1 MGSEMKIEI
10 PTKLIEDSIRSEMV
24 RQIGQGPERDKFVE
38 SIVRQAMEGK
48 KDSYS
53 STPTF
58 FQSAV
63 NDMIRDEALK
73 VFRAWLEE
81 NREAIAKALYTYL
94 NGNKQQRLKEFAEN
108 MANNISQYGISVNLD
123 LRGKQ

>member
-38 SIVRQAMEGK
+38 SVVRQAMEGK

-53 STPTF
+53 STPTY

-63 NDMIRDEALK
+63 NEMIRDEALK
-73 VFRAWLEE
+73 VFKAWLDE
-81 NREAIAKALYTYL
+81 NREAISKALYTYL
-94 NGNKQQRLKEFAEN
+94 NGNKQARLKEFAEN
-108 MANNISQYGISVNLD
+108 MANNINKYGISVNLD
-123 LRGKQ
+123 LTK